1 MTTQKSSFDRSQMLL
16 AIAASIGLLTLSGLC
31 TGCHDVSA
39 QAPVDDGPQ
48 ITADSVTF
56 PATLPV
62 TGVEVDVVNNGAER
76 GLQLPGRLTWD
87 EDKTT
92 RIFTPFAGRVTEILV
107 QPGEKVKAGQTLA
120 VITSPDFGTA
130 QSEYRKAQAA
140 LQLSRNAVQRQQD
153 LFEHG
158 VIAAKD
164 LQQAQADYAT
174 AKAESDRTSSRIKLF
189 GDDGNAVSQ
198 RYALKSPIA
207 GVVVEKNINPGQEL
221 RPDQPGAP
229 QFVVTDPSTL
239 WVQLDAAEADLN
251 GLIKGMPFTV
261 HAGGEGSPEVAGHI
275 EQVADYLD
283 PTTRTVK
290 LRGVLDNSN
299 QALKSEMFVSAKLP
313 LTALKGSV
321 VPASAVI
328 LAGDKHYVFI
338 AKSATSFARREVQV
352 GVVSKNILP
361 VISGLQPGEK
371 VVTQGAVYL
380 AQMLKKAQQS

>member
-1 MTTQKSSFDRSQMLL
+1 MTTQQSSFDCRQMLSLL
-16 AIAASIGLLTLSGLC
+16 ASAGLLALTGFC
-31 TGCHDVSA
+31 AGCHEVSA
-39 QAPVDDGPQ
+39 QAPADDGPK
-48 ITADSVTF
+48 ITANSVIF
-56 PATLPV
+56 PATAPM
-62 TGVEVDVVNNGAER
+62 TGIQVGVVGNGAER

-107 QPGEKVKAGQTLA
+107 QPGETVKAGQTLA

-140 LQLSRNAVQRQQD
+140 LQLSRSSVQRQQD
-153 LFEHG
+153 LFDHG
-158 VIAAKD
+158 VVAAKD

-174 AKAESDRTSSRIKLF
+174 AQAESDRTSSRIKLF
-189 GDDGNAVSQ
+189 GDAGNAVSQ

-251 GLIKGMPFTV
+251 GLKKGMAFTV
-261 HAGGEGSPEVAGHI
+261 HAGGEGNPEVAGHI

-290 LRGVLDNSN
+290 LRGVINNSN
-299 QALKSEMFVSAKLP
+299 RALKSEMFVSATLP
-313 LTALKGSV
+313 LAALRGSV

-328 LAGDKHYVFI
+328 LEGDKHYVFI
-338 AKSATSFARREVQV
+338 AQSTTSFARREVQV
-352 GVVSKNILP
+352 GAASKNLLP
-361 VISGLQPGEK
+361 VVSGLQPGEK

-380 AQMLKKAQQS
+380 AQMLKKAEQS